1 MASRQASEV
10 DMTPTVSAVLLLTI
24 NLGLLWLLMAAP
36 VGRRTIALRRTLEI
50 APERLWHAFHPGGE
64 EADWNPSILSSGTE
78 KNQGGIEIAYSHPD
92 RHGAPIR
99 RVFKVEETVDSAEFC
114 YESRAR
120 VVDDT
125 ALDISFWRNFEEYR
139 AVSPSPGGS
148 TVTLAQT
155 DDYRGFA
162 VYLFRYFMIRRELS
176 SLTAW
181 LKNGRP
187 KTSGMIEHPVVQIV
201 LALLSTLLL
210 WPFFGLTAAGLT
222 ISIILT
228 LVIVLHEL
236 GHMAAYRAFGH
247 ERVRMI
253 FVPFLG
259 GIAIG
264 GRPYNSRFEVA
275 TCALMGAG
283 MSAFLVPVVISVHDL
298 STAHLLSSFLRE
310 PALVFLLILGAFNLL
325 NLLPMSQFDGGR
337 VLRQI
342 FPTRSLLVAGS
353 FGITLLMLWVGY
365 RIGLSSTALIAALAV
380 FTLMSLMGIS
390 SAKPRESLD
399 PMHPGERLMAGLGL
413 YAAVAIHSHGIVYA
427 CDRLFG

>member
-1 MASRQASEV
+1 
-10 DMTPTVSAVLLLTI
+10 MTPIVSAVLLLTI

-36 VGRRTIALRRTLEI
+36 VGRRTITLHRTLEI

-64 EADWNPSILSSGTE
+64 EASWNPSILSSGTE
-78 KNQGGIEIAYSHPD
+78 RERGGIEIAYSHPD

-99 RVFKVEETVDSAEFC
+99 RVFKVEENVDSAQC
-114 YESRAR
+114 SYESRAR

-139 AVSPSPGGS
+139 AVSAVPGGS
-148 TVTLAQT
+148 TITLAQT
-155 DDYRGFA
+155 DDYRGLA

-187 KTSGMIEHPVVQIV
+187 KTGGMIEHPVVQIV

-298 STAHLLSSFLRE
+298 STAHLLSSSLRE

-325 NLLPMSQFDGGR
+325 NLLPMTQFDGGR

-342 FPTRSLLVAGS
+342 FPTRSLLVTGS

>member
-1 MASRQASEV
+1 
-10 DMTPTVSAVLLLTI
+10 MTPIVSAILLLTI

-36 VGRRTIALRRTLEI
+36 VGRRTITMHRTLDI
-50 APERLWHAFHPGGE
+50 SPERLWRVFHPGGE
-64 EADWNPSILSSGTE
+64 EASWNPAILSSGPE
-78 KNQGGIEIAYSHPD
+78 QESGGIEIAYSHPD

-99 RVFKVEETVDSAEFC
+99 RVFKVEENVDRSRHA

-120 VVDDT
+120 VIDDT

-139 AVSPSPGGS
+139 AVSAASGGS
-148 TVTLAQT
+148 TLILAQT
-155 DDYRGFA
+155 DTYHGLA

-181 LKNGRP
+181 LESGRP
-187 KTSGMIEHPVVQIV
+187 KAGGMIEHPLTQIC
-201 LALLSTLLL
+201 LAVLSTILL

-222 ISIILT
+222 ISVILT

-253 FVPFLG
+253 FVPLLG
-259 GIAIG
+259 GLAIG
-264 GRPYNSRFEVA
+264 GRPYRSRFEVA

-283 MSAFLVPVVISVHDL
+283 MSAFLVPVVVSGYELANSRVL
-298 STAHLLSSFLRE
+298 PMALRE
-310 PALVFLLILGAFNLL
+310 PALVFLLVLGAFNLL
-325 NLLPMSQFDGGR
+325 NLLPMYRFDGGK

-365 RIGLSSTALIAALAV
+365 RIGLSSTALIAALSV
-380 FTLMSLMGIS
+380 FTLMSLMGFS
-390 SAKPRESLD
+390 SVKPRESLD
-399 PMHPGERLMAGLGL
+399 PMQAGERLMAGLGL
-413 YAAVAIHSHGIVYA
+413 YAAVAIHSYGLVYA

>member
-1 MASRQASEV
+1 
-10 DMTPTVSAVLLLTI
+10 MTPIVSAILLLTI

-36 VGRRTIALRRTLEI
+36 VGRRTITLQRTFEI
-50 APERLWHAFHPGGE
+50 CPERLWHAFHPGGE
-64 EADWNPSILSSGTE
+64 EASWNPSILSSGPQT
-78 KNQGGIEIAYSHPD
+78 NRGGIEIAYSHPD

-99 RVFKVEETVDSAEFC
+99 RVFKVEENVDGVRHN
-114 YESRAR
+114 YESHAR
-120 VVDDT
+120 VIDDT
-125 ALDISFWRNFEEYR
+125 ALDMSFWRNFEEYR
-139 AVSPSPGGS
+139 AVSAAPGGS
-148 TVTLAQT
+148 TLILAQT
-155 DDYRGFA
+155 DTYRGLA
-162 VYLFRYFMIRRELS
+162 GYLFRYFMIRRELS

-181 LKNGRP
+181 LKSGRP
-187 KTSGMIEHPVVQIV
+187 KAGGMIEHPVTQIF
-201 LALLSTLLL
+201 LATLSTLLL
-210 WPFFGLTAAGLT
+210 WPFFGLTAAGLM
-222 ISIILT
+222 ISVILT

-253 FVPFLG
+253 FVPLLG
-259 GIAIG
+259 GLAIG

-283 MSAFLVPVVISVHDL
+283 MSAFLVPVVVSGYELANGRILPLV
-298 STAHLLSSFLRE
+298 LRE
-310 PALVFLLILGAFNLL
+310 PALVLLLILGAFNLL
-325 NLLPMSQFDGGR
+325 NLLPMYRFDGGK

-380 FTLMSLMGIS
+380 FTLMSLMGFS
-390 SAKPRESLD
+390 SVKPRESLD

-413 YAAVAIHSHGIVYA
+413 YAAVAIHSYGVVYA

>member
-1 MASRQASEV
+1 
-10 DMTPTVSAVLLLTI
+10 MTPIVSAVLLLTI

-36 VGRRTIALRRTLEI
+36 VGRRTITLHRTLEI

-64 EADWNPSILSSGTE
+64 EASWNPSILSSGTE
-78 KNQGGIEIAYSHPD
+78 RNRGGIEIAYSHPD

-99 RVFKVEETVDSAEFC
+99 RVFKVEENVDSAQC
-114 YESRAR
+114 SYESRAR

-139 AVSPSPGGS
+139 AVSAAPGGS
-148 TVTLAQT
+148 TITLAQT
-155 DDYRGFA
+155 DDYRGLA

-187 KTSGMIEHPVVQIV
+187 KTGGMIEHPVVQIV

-298 STAHLLSSFLRE
+298 SIAHLLSSSLRE

-325 NLLPMSQFDGGR
+325 NLLPMTQFDGGR

-342 FPTRSLLVAGS
+342 FPTRSLLVTGS

>member
-1 MASRQASEV
+1 
-10 DMTPTVSAVLLLTI
+10 MTSTVSAVLLLTI

-50 APERLWHAFHPGGE
+50 APERLWHVFHPGGE
-64 EADWNPSILSSGTE
+64 EASWNPSILSSGTE
-78 KNQGGIEIAYSHPD
+78 NNRGGIEIAYSHPD

-99 RVFKVEETVDSAEFC
+99 RVFKVEETVDNTQRS

-139 AVSPSPGGS
+139 AVSAVPGGS
-148 TVTLAQT
+148 AITLAQT
-155 DDYRGFA
+155 DDYRGLA

-187 KTSGMIEHPVVQIV
+187 KTSGLIEHPVIQIV

-298 STAHLLSSFLRE
+298 STAHLLSSSLRE

-380 FTLMSLMGIS
+380 FTLMSLMGIA

-413 YAAVAIHSHGIVYA
+413 YAAVAIHSYGIVYA

>member
-1 MASRQASEV
+1 
-10 DMTPTVSAVLLLTI
+10 MTPIVSAVLLLTI

-36 VGRRTIALRRTLEI
+36 VGRRTITLHRTLEI

-64 EADWNPSILSSGTE
+64 EASWNPSILSSGTE
-78 KNQGGIEIAYSHPD
+78 RERGGIEIAYSHPD

-99 RVFKVEETVDSAEFC
+99 RVFKVEENVDSTQRS

-139 AVSPSPGGS
+139 AVSAAPGGS
-148 TVTLAQT
+148 TITLAQT
-155 DDYRGFA
+155 DDYRGLA

-187 KTSGMIEHPVVQIV
+187 KTGGMIEHPVVQIV

-298 STAHLLSSFLRE
+298 SNAHLLSSSLRE

-325 NLLPMSQFDGGR
+325 NLLPMTQFDGGR

-342 FPTRSLLVAGS
+342 FPTRSLLVTGS

>member
-1 MASRQASEV
+1 
-10 DMTPTVSAVLLLTI
+10 MTPTVSAVLLLTI

-64 EADWNPSILSSGTE
+64 EASWNPSILSSGTE
-78 KNQGGIEIAYSHPD
+78 KNRGGIEIAYSHPD

-99 RVFKVEETVDSAEFC
+99 RVFKVEETIDSAQLS

-181 LKNGRP
+181 MKNGRP

-298 STAHLLSSFLRE
+298 SNAHLLSSSLRE

>member
-1 MASRQASEV
+1 
-10 DMTPTVSAVLLLTI
+10 MTPIVAAVLLLTI

-36 VGRRTIALRRTLEI
+36 IGRRTISLHRTLDI
-50 APERLWHAFHPGGE
+50 SPERLWRAFHPGGE
-64 EADWNPSILSSGTE
+64 EASWNPAILSSGPE
-78 KNQGGIEIAYSHPD
+78 KQQGGVEIAYSHPD

-99 RVFKVEETVDSAEFC
+99 RVFKVEEDVDPARRR

-120 VVDDT
+120 VIDDT
-125 ALDISFWRNFEEYR
+125 ALDISYWRNFEEYR
-139 AVSPSPGGS
+139 AVSAASAGS
-148 TVTLAQT
+148 TLILAQT
-155 DDYRGFA
+155 DTYRGLA

-176 SLTAW
+176 SLAAW
-181 LKNGRP
+181 LESGRP
-187 KTSGMIEHPVVQIV
+187 KAGGVIEHPVTQIF

-210 WPFFGLTAAGLT
+210 WPFFGLTAGGLT

-253 FVPFLG
+253 FVPLLG

-283 MSAFLVPVVISVHDL
+283 MSAFLVPVVISVHDF
-298 STAHLLSSFLRE
+298 SAAHVISSSLRQ

-325 NLLPMSQFDGGR
+325 NLLPMYRFDGGK

-365 RIGLSSTALIAALAV
+365 RIGLSSTALIAALSV
-380 FTLMSLMGIS
+380 FTLMSLIGFS
-390 SAKPRESLD
+390 SVKPRESLD

-413 YAAVAIHSHGIVYA
+413 YAAVAIHSYGLVYA

>member
-1 MASRQASEV
+1 
-10 DMTPTVSAVLLLTI
+10 MTPTVSAVLLLTI

-64 EADWNPSILSSGTE
+64 EASWNPSILSSGTE
-78 KNQGGIEIAYSHPD
+78 KNRGGIEIAYSHPD

-99 RVFKVEETVDSAEFC
+99 RVFKVEETIDGAQLS

-139 AVSPSPGGS
+139 AVSAAPGGS

-298 STAHLLSSFLRE
+298 SNAHLLSSSLRE

>member
-1 MASRQASEV
+1 
-10 DMTPTVSAVLLLTI
+10 MTPIVSAVLLLTI

-36 VGRRTIALRRTLEI
+36 VGRRTITLHRTLEI
-50 APERLWHAFHPGGE
+50 APERLWRAFHPGGE
-64 EADWNPSILSSGTE
+64 EASWNPSILSSGME
-78 KNQGGIEIAYSHPD
+78 RNRGGIEIAYSHPD

-99 RVFKVEETVDSAEFC
+99 RVFKVEETVDSAQLS

-139 AVSPSPGGS
+139 AVSAAPGGS
-148 TVTLAQT
+148 TITLAQT
-155 DDYRGFA
+155 DNYRGLA

-176 SLTAW
+176 SLTSW

-187 KTSGMIEHPVVQIV
+187 KTGGMIEHPLTQMV

-222 ISIILT
+222 ISTILT
-228 LVIVLHEL
+228 VVIVLHEL

-253 FVPFLG
+253 FVPLLG

-283 MSAFLVPVVISVHDL
+283 MSAFLVPVMISVHDL
-298 STAHLLSSFLRE
+298 SATHLFSSSLRQ

-325 NLLPMSQFDGGR
+325 NLLPMYRFDGGR

-380 FTLMSLMGIS
+380 FTLMSLIGFS
-390 SAKPRESLD
+390 SVKPRETLEQ
-399 PMHPGERLMAGLGL
+399 MHPGERLMAGLGL
-413 YAAVAIHSHGIVYA
+413 YAAVAIHSYGLVYA

>member
-1 MASRQASEV
+1 
-10 DMTPTVSAVLLLTI
+10 MTPTVSAVLLLTI

-36 VGRRTIALRRTLEI
+36 VGRRTIALRRTLDI

-64 EADWNPSILSSGTE
+64 EASWNPSILSSGAE
-78 KNQGGIEIAYSHPD
+78 KNRGGIEIAYSHPD

-99 RVFKVEETVDSAEFC
+99 RVFKVEETVDSAQLS

-187 KTSGMIEHPVVQIV
+187 KTGGMIEHPVVQIV

-283 MSAFLVPVVISVHDL
+283 MSAFVVPVVISLHDL
-298 STAHLLSSFLRE
+298 SAAHILSSSLHE

-413 YAAVAIHSHGIVYA
+413 FAAVAIHSHGIVYA

>member
-1 MASRQASEV
+1 
-10 DMTPTVSAVLLLTI
+10 MTPIVSAILLLTI

-36 VGRRTIALRRTLEI
+36 VGRRTIRLHRTLEI
-50 APERLWHAFHPGGE
+50 SPERLWHAFHPGGE
-64 EADWNPSILSSGTE
+64 EASWNPFILSSGPGQ
-78 KNQGGIEIAYSHPD
+78 NRSDGIEIAYSHPD

-99 RVFKVEETVDSAEFC
+99 RVFKVEENVDRARHN
-114 YESRAR
+114 YESHAR
-120 VVDDT
+120 VIDDT

-139 AVSPSPGGS
+139 AVSPAPGGS
-148 TVTLAQT
+148 TLILAQT
-155 DDYRGFA
+155 DTYRGLA
-162 VYLFRYFMIRRELS
+162 GYLFRYFMIRRELS

-181 LKNGRP
+181 LKSGRP
-187 KTSGMIEHPVVQIV
+187 KAGGMIEHPVTQIF

-210 WPFFGLTAAGLT
+210 WPFFGLSAGGLT
-222 ISIILT
+222 ISTILT

-253 FVPFLG
+253 FVPLLG

-283 MSAFLVPVVISVHDL
+283 MSAFLVPVVISVHDF
-298 STAHLLSSFLRE
+298 SATHVFPSSLRQ
-310 PALVFLLILGAFNLL
+310 PALIFLLILGAFNLL
-325 NLLPMSQFDGGR
+325 NLLPMYRFDGGR

-365 RIGLSSTALIAALAV
+365 RIGLSSAALIAALSV
-380 FTLMSLMGIS
+380 FTLMSLIGFS
-390 SAKPRESLD
+390 SVKPRESLA
-399 PMHPGERLMAGLGL
+399 PLHPGERLMAGLGL
-413 YAAVAIHSHGIVYA
+413 YSAVAIHSYGLVYA